1 MQNQQELFIRFDAFR
16 KYSLAHTSSKEL
28 HEAMNA
34 LDEFFGQFG
43 GKGSGPNP
51 ISEIEQNLTEEEVQ
65 EFRLALDDF
74 LKRYGY

>member
-1 MQNQQELFIRFDAFR
+1 MENQQELFIRFDAFR
-16 KYSLAHTSSKEL
+16 KYLLAHTSSKEL
-28 HEAMNA
+28 HEAMNS
-34 LDEFFGQFG
+34 LDEFFEQFG

-51 ISEIEQNLTEEEVQ
+51 IREIEQNLAEDKIQ